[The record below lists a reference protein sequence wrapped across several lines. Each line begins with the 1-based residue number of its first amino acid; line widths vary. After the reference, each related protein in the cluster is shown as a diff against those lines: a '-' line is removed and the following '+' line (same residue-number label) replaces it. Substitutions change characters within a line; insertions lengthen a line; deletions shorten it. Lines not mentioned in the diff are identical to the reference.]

1 MINFLLGERG
11 TLGLPPTDD
20 EVLDFLHAPFPLVYI
35 PGLWADSTRGP
46 LGRCAKGV
54 WNHSVAVGLL
64 QASFEKCDPAYFW
77 QS

>member
-1 MINFLLGERG
+1 MINFVLGERG
-11 TLGLPPTDD
+11 TRGFPPTDD

-35 PGLWADSTRGP
+35 PGLRADSTRGP
-46 LGRCAKGV
+46 LDRCAKGV

-64 QASFEKCDPAYFW
+64 QASFEKCEPAYFW